1 MRTASHVLAFAASLA
16 SFAVLANP
24 LFEGSRSAPLTEM
37 VGIHDADTSGL
48 HIRTLFGIPQS
59 AALALWVRV
68 PLKSGEVYPLLRLNF
83 RPGNGV
89 VRGQTLLLEAAP
101 LGSGHQLV
109 CRFDG
114 TAAGAEGSVCA
125 PLPPSL
131 ANRWTHILLHIPT
144 TEFEDLRTQS
154 SAGAIPVALAINGRV
169 TEGTL
174 ACKGLGD
181 IAYFLG
187 IGGPGVGVADVR
199 SDIVI
204 AQDGKPVP
212 TADLAKQLSKPDP
225 YPNLREKHPV
235 APFRLD
241 DFAPTLRKWASAEGP
256 WGPNGYASP
265 YDVSSSGRN
274 LPMLCGDG
282 FTLLFVAKA
291 PSASDETFF
300 SQEIL
305 RHPDLDPRGELRLV
319 STQDGPALHLTLD
332 GKAFPAVAC
341 ALPDAATAF
350 HAYAVRYDKGELSLW
365 VDGMRMGAVAV
376 PPITTPHDPDTPYLT
391 DPHRLILGG
400 KTVFGSKPPK
410 QGALIDDAAFYDRA
424 LSLKE
429 LLEAFTLH
437 TITGR
442 QPQPPDK
449 R

>member
-16 SFAVLANP
+16 SFAALANP

-37 VGIHDADTSGL
+37 VGIHDADTSDL
-48 HIRTLFGIPQS
+48 HIRTLFGILQS
-59 AALALWVRV
+59 TALALWVRV

-89 VRGQTLLLEAAP
+89 VHGQTLLLEAAP

-114 TAAGAEGSVCA
+114 IAAGAEGSVCA

-144 TEFEDLRTQS
+144 TEIEELRTQS

-181 IAYFLG
+181 IAYF
-187 IGGPGVGVADVR
+187 
-199 SDIVI
+199 
-204 AQDGKPVP
+204 GKPNP

-235 APFRLD
+235 APFRLE
-241 DFAPTLRKWASAEGP
+241 DFAPTLRKRASAEGP
-256 WGPNGYASP
+256 WGPNGYASR

-291 PSASDETFF
+291 PSAPDETFF

-319 STQDGPALHLTLD
+319 SAQDGPALHLTLD
-332 GKAFPAVAC
+332 GKAFPAVAST
-341 ALPDAATAF
+341 LPDAATAF
-350 HAYAVRYDKGELSLW
+350 HAYAVRYDTGELSLW
-365 VDGMRMGAVAV
+365 VDGVRMGAVAV